1 MENQEKIS
9 RDLEN
14 LARIVECRLFEITN
28 ERYGFSL
35 VVFNREP
42 GERLN
47 YISNCHRAEVIT
59 AWDELLKAWLNG
71 MPDI

>member
-47 YISNCHRAEVIT
+47 YISN
-59 AWDELLKAWLNG
+59 LL
-71 MPDI
+71 MSR